1 MTDTPLEIATRSLER
16 MARVV
21 ADSLKTGPGQVRNW
35 PYPDASEILA
45 VFQDYID
52 LREAIREAL
61 IDIEVERPIFATNRL
76 TNALKKGG
84 LR

>member
-16 MARVV
+16 KARVV
-21 ADSLKTGPGQVRNW
+21 EGLDKPGPGQLRTW
-35 PYPDASEILA
+35 PYPDSTEILL

-61 IDIEVERPIFATNRL
+61 IDIEVERPLRATSRL
-76 TNALKKGG
+76 TDALKKGG
-84 LR
+84 QG